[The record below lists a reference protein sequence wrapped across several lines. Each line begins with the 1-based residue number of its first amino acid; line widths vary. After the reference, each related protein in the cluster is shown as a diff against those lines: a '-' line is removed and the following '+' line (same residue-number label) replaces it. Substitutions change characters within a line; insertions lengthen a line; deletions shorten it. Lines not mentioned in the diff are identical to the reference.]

1 MASDD
6 NFLQGYGFYFCIVEM
21 VAMRVEDVDKPTVV
35 FQKTYLKAM
44 LGGINAR
51 TLGKLL
57 RNFEQSGLVVS
68 KDFGKS
74 IEITVPKL
82 KEIQDNYTRAVRSN
96 YEETTQNVRP
106 RIDKNRIDKNRK
118 DKSGVADI
126 EAQKI
131 KLLGGNDD

>member
-1 MASDD
+1 M
-6 NFLQGYGFYFCIVEM
+6 VEQLEQL
-21 VAMRVEDVDKPTVV
+21 VS
-35 FQKTYLKAM
+35 
-44 LGGINAR
+44 
-51 TLGKLL
+51 KLL
-57 RNFEQSGLVVS
+57 EEIHPLEQLSQMEEQLEGTITGMEVLLQDILVGLVVEFVEMMEQE
-68 KDFGKS
+68 DL
-74 IEITVPKL
+74 KL

-131 KLLGGNDD
+131 KLLRGNDDEKI